1 MNKKSNII
9 IAVDG
14 YSSCGKSTLAKQ
26 LSAYYNIKYV
36 DTGAMYRAVTLFA
49 LQNNIDVKSEIGTSK
64 LISLLD
70 EVNID
75 FKYNQEKKTSETIL
89 NDANVEQEIRTPK
102 VSGYVS
108 YVSKIKAVREKMVA
122 LQRQMGNG
130 KGLVMD
136 GRDIGTVVFPG
147 ADVKLFVTAD
157 IMVRA
162 KRRFNDFIKD
172 NPNITIEEVSENL
185 KKRDHIDTTRAES
198 PLLKADDAIVI
209 DNTNLN
215 KEEQLNL
222 AIEIISKQIEK

>member
-1 MNKKSNII
+1 MKKKSNII

-49 LQNNIDVKSEIGTSK
+49 LINNIDVKSEFGTSK

-162 KRRFNDFIKD
+162 KRRFNDFVKD

>member
-1 MNKKSNII
+1 MKKKSNII